1 MLLTVC
7 CAVVIRYHEPE
18 LKKSIW
24 TMLLHKL
31 EQDLQASLL
40 IVPHT
45 IEFIQSLAVMSIYA
59 ASLSDG
65 FVIDAWF
72 MSSIALEHF
81 VTKNVLGLVAPFDGV
96 SPVTE
101 MDQITAYRVWNH
113 LCLVHLV

>member
-1 MLLTVC
+1 M
-7 CAVVIRYHEPE
+7 IRYHEPE
-18 LKKSIW
+18 LKKTIW
-24 TMLLHKL
+24 AMLLHKL
-31 EQDLQASLL
+31 EQDLRATLL

-65 FVIDAWF
+65 GIGFVIDAWF
-72 MSSIALEHF
+72 MSSVALEHF